1 MVQFSAM
8 MHFPHVHIEKVSGGA
23 YFTAVFTTILESSR
37 EMDTFNMLVK
47 IILQKALLPAFSALK
62 PNSILTWNNVIVK

>member
-1 MVQFSAM
+1 M

-23 YFTAVFTTILESSR
+23 YFTAVFTIIHESSR
-37 EMDTFNMLVK
+37 EMDTLYMLVK
-47 IILQKALLPAFSALK
+47 IILEKALLPALSTLK